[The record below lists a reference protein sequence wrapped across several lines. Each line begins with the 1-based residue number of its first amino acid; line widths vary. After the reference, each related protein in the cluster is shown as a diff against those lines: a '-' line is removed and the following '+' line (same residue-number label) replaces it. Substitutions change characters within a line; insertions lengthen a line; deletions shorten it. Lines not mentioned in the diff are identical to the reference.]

1 MAALFGNDAAIA
13 HSHKEK
19 DFYVLP
25 ENWDAIKVFSAMQT
39 QWVRDVGMGGIVTLG
54 LNYAVIDTVAAKVL
68 DTEPDH
74 RDLFARLQ
82 VMEHEA
88 LGIMNKA

>member
-1 MAALFGNDAAIA
+1 MFGEDYATA
-13 HSHKEK
+13 HTQQDP
-19 DFYVLP
+19 DFYILP
-25 ENWDAIKVFSAMQT
+25 ENWDAFKVFAAMQT
-39 QWVRDVGMGGIVTLG
+39 QWNRNVGMSGMVTFG

-74 RDLFARLQ
+74 KDLFARLQ

-88 LGIMNKA
+88 LEIFNKR